1 MYVIQIWSGL
11 ADPELH
17 RSFFVSTPLAMDA
30 CYRSLCARV
39 ADTSMEKP
47 ASIKW
52 DYDGCSGVYVGTTEY
67 GIDYEIYRLKP
78 SG

>member
-30 CYRSLCARV
+30 CYRSLCDRV
-39 ADTSMEKP
+39 AETSMDKP

-52 DYDGCSGVYVGTTEY
+52 DYDGSDGVYVGTTEY